1 LLLSR
6 IFFSWRPLR
15 FLCGLWVK
23 GFSPQKR
30 THRGKRSQAASSD
43 KIARFIAVDR
53 NPEPGPRRSYLRG
66 GVSLL
71 IAAAL
76 VFTLLIWLPAY
87 RWFFL
92 GSLGIGI
99 VVAAIL
105 YLWNKY
111 KPVKPE
117 DVENKRPLGLE

>member
-1 LLLSR
+1 
-6 IFFSWRPLR
+6 
-15 FLCGLWVK
+15 V
-23 GFSPQKR
+23 
-30 THRGKRSQAASSD
+30 
-43 KIARFIAVDR
+43 VR
-53 NPEPGPRRSYLRG
+53 NPEPEPPRSYLRG
-66 GVSLL
+66 AAGL
-71 IAAAL
+71 IVAAAL

>member
-1 LLLSR
+1 
-6 IFFSWRPLR
+6 
-15 FLCGLWVK
+15 VE
-23 GFSPQKR
+23 
-30 THRGKRSQAASSD
+30 
-43 KIARFIAVDR
+43 R
-53 NPEPGPRRSYLRG
+53 NFEPEPPRGHARG

-76 VFTLLIWLPAY
+76 VFILLIWLPAY

-92 GSLGIGI
+92 GSLAIGV

-111 KPVKPE
+111 KPVRAE
-117 DVENKRPLGLE
+117 DVENQRPLGLK